1 MEINW
6 IAQATNMKSSNISIE
21 KYDVQKFLELSK
33 QYEQL
38 SGSEKGKYRGVENYI
53 AQNGGPTLS
62 SAQKNYKKILEEIE
76 KHNEAQD
83 YFDILPVDIYSEKE
97 TIMDLLASLEN
108 ENYIKEIYKT
118 KKLCSNGGLN
128 TNNAINLMDCIRQGR
143 SLLESSKSANM
154 ISKPLIDFY
163 AASAYAYATIVIN
176 SPLHKSLESLK
187 GSHGHTYN
195 HKNGTIEFGGNVP
208 SGTFVD
214 LMISNYLPQVV
225 AEETRFRYNV
235 LPSLFF
241 IQENEIKI
249 SLIALLST
257 VPELQD
263 QSKRIS
269 CSKKLVYDL
278 SIKSGVEK
286 GKVTYTFQIGDGI
299 NKPDYS
305 KLEKVFPNS
314 TIKEENGKYVVNV
327 PSGNVEKISPTI
339 YHDIY
344 GKLWYVESLID
355 GMYLPEICVHFL
367 IISALCNIMRY
378 SPHEWNNIVSNKISS
393 DFSLLISKYLRLFDL
408 KYPMLLVQQL
418 TNFLPVIKS
427 K

>member
-1 MEINW
+1 
-6 IAQATNMKSSNISIE
+6 
-21 KYDVQKFLELSK
+21 
-33 QYEQL
+33 
-38 SGSEKGKYRGVENYI
+38 
-53 AQNGGPTLS
+53 
-62 SAQKNYKKILEEIE
+62 
-76 KHNEAQD
+76 
-83 YFDILPVDIYSEKE
+83 
-97 TIMDLLASLEN
+97 MDLLASLEN
-108 ENYIKEIYKT
+108 ENYIKEIYKI

-286 GKVTYTFQIGDGI
+286 GK
-299 NKPDYS
+299 
-305 KLEKVFPNS
+305 
-314 TIKEENGKYVVNV
+314 
-327 PSGNVEKISPTI
+327 
-339 YHDIY
+339 
-344 GKLWYVESLID
+344 
-355 GMYLPEICVHFL
+355 
-367 IISALCNIMRY
+367 
-378 SPHEWNNIVSNKISS
+378 
-393 DFSLLISKYLRLFDL
+393 
-408 KYPMLLVQQL
+408 
-418 TNFLPVIKS
+418 
-427 K
+427 